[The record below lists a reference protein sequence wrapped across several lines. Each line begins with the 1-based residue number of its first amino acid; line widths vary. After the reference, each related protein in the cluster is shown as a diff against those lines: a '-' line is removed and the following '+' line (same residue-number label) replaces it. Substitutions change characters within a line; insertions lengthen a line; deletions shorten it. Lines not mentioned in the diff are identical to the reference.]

1 MQRKKVRLLKAH
13 TDAGRDYS
21 VGDELW
27 LHIDIANWLIRIE
40 AAVEVRTG
48 GRQPDDSE

>member
-1 MQRKKVRLLKAH
+1 MEIKVKLLKPH

-27 LHIDIANWLIRIE
+27 LHADIANWLIRIE
-40 AAVEVRTG
+40 TAVEVDTG
-48 GRQPDDSE
+48 GRQPDGSE